1 MSNKYF
7 LGSYIVL
14 SIASVFTTIVL
25 IVLKLAKAIA
35 FSWAWVLSPFWGFIV
50 LEFAIILFIFG
61 AFGIKS
67 VFENKKK
74 KRISYNIYG

>member
-25 IVLKLAKAIA
+25 VVLKLTKAID
-35 FSWAWVLSPFWGFIV
+35 FSWVWVLSPFWVFIV
-50 LEFAIILFIFG
+50 LEFAVISFIFG
-61 AFGIKS
+61 ASGIKS